1 MSEFWQRARIEG
13 GEIKDG
19 ETRYVVFRADVIA
32 DMVKQLPEVTQQ
44 QVLESFQT
52 VVTRNGGR
60 SLETYLK
67 MLGNEHGALLDTVSD
82 TAASLGWGEWRF
94 SHSPKGLTLSVDNS
108 PFTAFSA
115 HHSEGCCAPILGMFS
130 AVVSTLFAGP
140 DVNVAETQC
149 VGKGAKHCFFEMLIG
164 A

>member
-52 VVTRNGGR
+52 AVTRNGGR

-67 MLGNEHGALLDTVSD
+67 MLGNEHRVHIQITTSVIIAHVSYFV
-82 TAASLGWGEWRF
+82 F
-94 SHSPKGLTLSVDNS
+94 SEINIVE
-108 PFTAFSA
+108 F
-115 HHSEGCCAPILGMFS
+115 C
-130 AVVSTLFAGP
+130 
-140 DVNVAETQC
+140 
-149 VGKGAKHCFFEMLIG
+149 
-164 A
+164 